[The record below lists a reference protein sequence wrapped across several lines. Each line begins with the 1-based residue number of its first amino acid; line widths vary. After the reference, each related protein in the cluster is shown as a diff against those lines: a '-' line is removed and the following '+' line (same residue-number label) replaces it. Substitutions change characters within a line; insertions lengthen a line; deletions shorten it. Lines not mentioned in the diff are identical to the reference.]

1 MSIEPPPTPRRTRG
15 PNPITEFFRGFA
27 TLIRGF
33 SYWRRRPR
41 LMALGLIPAAIVFAI
56 LVALIAVLAFNLD
69 AITTFL
75 TAFANGWDEIWRD
88 VLRIGFALA
97 LILGLVVLYAFAFTA
112 LTLFIGDWFYE
123 KIWRAVE
130 QDLGEFTRGREP
142 GFWRSSADA
151 GRLVVRAIF
160 TGLFLAVIGIIPV
173 VGAPSAAVLGIF
185 LSGRLV
191 ALELTTRPLEARGMT
206 RLERRTALRNHSPRV
221 FGFGVAVHLCFL
233 IPGGAIVV
241 MPAAVAGA
249 TVLAKHVLGEVER
262 REVERREGAGR
273 EGTT

>member
-1 MSIEPPPTPRRTRG
+1 
-15 PNPITEFFRGFA
+15 
-27 TLIRGF
+27 
-33 SYWRRRPR
+33 
-41 LMALGLIPAAIVFAI
+41 MALGLIPAAIVFAI
-56 LVALIAVLAFNLD
+56 LVALIAVLAVNLD

-75 TAFANGWDEIWRD
+75 TAFANGWDEVWRD
-88 VLRIGFALA
+88 VLRIGFGLA

-112 LTLFIGDWFYE
+112 ITLTIGDWFYE

-130 QDLGEFTRGREP
+130 ADLGEFTRGREP
-142 GFWRSSADA
+142 GFWRSSVDA
-151 GRLVVRAIF
+151 GRLVVRAIL
-160 TGLFLAVIGIIPV
+160 TGLLLAVIGIIPV
-173 VGAPSAAVLGIF
+173 VGAPVALVLGIF

-233 IPGGAIVV
+233 VPGGAIAV

-249 TVLAKHVLGEVER
+249 TVLAKHVLGEIEQ
-262 REVERREGAGR
+262 RETDKGVPAP
-273 EGTT
+273 